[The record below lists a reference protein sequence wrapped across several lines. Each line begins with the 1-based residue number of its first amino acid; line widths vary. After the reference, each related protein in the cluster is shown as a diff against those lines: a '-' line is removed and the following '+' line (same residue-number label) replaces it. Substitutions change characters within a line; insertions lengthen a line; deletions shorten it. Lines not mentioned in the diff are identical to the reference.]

1 MNGVSSATRHLNVLV
16 PASSAFMR
24 IGSSSEEMISAAVS
38 AVTLHQSMDWEE
50 RNLLVPLYEGI
61 PSPSTENFCW
71 LNDDPFAKMDD
82 RRKPNVLFIGVPL
95 SFLAPAA
102 LRVARRLNFFIDS
115 EQMLEKLSILRQK
128 TINSLLFFCS
138 FLSTIFQG
146 IIQVSTLSISFC
158 PPLQLTLLFPD
169 CIASSF
175 DVLVWLLLC

>member
-1 MNGVSSATRHLNVLV
+1 MSSATRHLNVLV

-24 IGSSSEEMISAAVS
+24 IVSSSDEMISAAVS

-102 LRVARRLNFFIDS
+102 LRVARRLNFFINS
-115 EQMLEKLSILRQK
+115 EQMLEKLSI
-128 TINSLLFFCS
+128 F
-138 FLSTIFQG
+138 
-146 IIQVSTLSISFC
+146 
-158 PPLQLTLLFPD
+158 
-169 CIASSF
+169 ASKKDKLIVEMIWSPKR
-175 DVLVWLLLC
+175 